1 MSSDDRSNVPA
12 PRDRREAV
20 REKAQRV
27 HARHT
32 RASRIRLAALSAGAV
47 VVVGAVVTGVVL
59 AVSSSTSSPQLS
71 PQNEAGGGFAVT
83 SVSGVALSSATLSD
97 SVADPQAEPTEAPD
111 PEPTP
116 SETAAA
122 ENAPAVDIRIYVD
135 YLAPGAKKFELA
147 NARQLSGWVSEGAAT
162 LSYHPVAML
171 TAKSNGTKYSLRA
184 AGAAACVA
192 THSPDTVFAF
202 NHALLSQQPDADSDG
217 LSDDDLASV
226 AQAAGVS
233 EPREVRECIEEGAYM
248 AWAKTATDQ
257 AVVEIPDTD
266 GLTLTETPTVL
277 VNGQQYLGSLEDP
290 KEFAQ
295 FVIATASDA
304 YYSTP
309 TPTPTQTESPT
320 PAP

>member
-27 HARHT
+27 HARHA
-32 RASRIRLAALSAGAV
+32 RASRIRLAVLSAGGV
-47 VVVGAVVTGVVL
+47 MVVGAVVTGVVL
-59 AVSSSTSSPQLS
+59 AVSSSTSAPQLS
-71 PQNEAGGGFAVT
+71 PQNEAGGGFAIT
-83 SVSGVALSSATLSD
+83 SVSGVALDSASLSD
-97 SVADPQAEPTEAPD
+97 AAVEPQAEPSEAAA
-111 PEPTP
+111 PEPES
-116 SETAAA
+116 SE
-122 ENAPAVDIRIYVD
+122 PAVDIRIYVD
-135 YLAPGAKKFELA
+135 YLAPGAKQFELA

-226 AQAAGVS
+226 AQAAGVTD
-233 EPREVRECIEEGAYM
+233 PRDVRECIEEGAYM

-266 GLTLTETPTVL
+266 GLTLTETPTIL
-277 VNGQQYLGSLEDP
+277 VNGQQYLGLLDDP

-309 TPTPTQTESPT
+309 TPTPTP
-320 PAP
+320 